1 MVEETLYCYVDTN
14 TFLHFQFFTEVNWCH
29 ELQME
34 RVVLVVCPA
43 VLNELDEQ
51 KFSDDAKVRE
61 RAKKVISRLAELADA
76 GQHAEIRKGVEIL
89 FVTKEPDV
97 DWDAKGLSRVI
108 LDDRIIAAILS
119 EESTKDN
126 SLLLT
131 ADLGLRLKA
140 QSKNISCRSLP
151 ESLRLSQKKSPEE
164 EELKRLRERLSR
176 LENRLP
182 ALTLKL
188 ASEENES
195 RDFLRF
201 PLRKVPPL
209 TQADIEVKMAEIRKN
224 YQQPPSSPA
233 ANPMLAFL
241 SLGISQTEIDRFN
254 KQVEQYLKEMP
265 DYLRGK
271 QVYDEFLA
279 RTITLRPCL
288 VNDGNS
294 PAEDIDIF
302 MQFPDGFS
310 LADDEHFPKPPLPPQ
325 KPTTPRTL
333 TEIFQHMGSYPDLL
347 GKIYMPSF
355 RSHLRSPDSPKGPF
369 IKKTNSYEVKFY
381 VPKLKHGLM
390 VELDPIHVIFPSFE
404 SPHRFHVDYSIIAA
418 NHPEEIKGKVHIIVT
433 VENP

>member
-1 MVEETLYCYVDTN
+1 MGEGILNFYVDTN

-29 ELQME
+29 ELRVEQ
-34 RVVLVVCPA
+34 VVLVACPA
-43 VLNELDEQ
+43 VLHELDEK

-61 RAKKVISRLAELADA
+61 RARKVISKLAELADR

-97 DWDAKGLSRVI
+97 DWDAEGLSKDI
-108 LDDRIIAAILS
+108 LDDRIIATILS

-126 SLLLT
+126 PLLVT

-188 ASEENES
+188 ASEENEPG
-195 RDFLRF
+195 DFVRF
-201 PLRKVPPL
+201 PLKKVPPL
-209 TQADIEVKMAEIRKN
+209 AEADIEVKMAEIRKN

-241 SLGISQTEIDRFN
+241 SLGISQTEIDPYN
-254 KQVEQYLKEMP
+254 KEVEEYLKQMP
-265 DYLRGK
+265 DYLRSK
-271 QVYDEFLA
+271 QAYDEFLA

-288 VNDGNS
+288 VNGGNS

-310 LADDEHFPKPPLPPQ
+310 LVDDERFPKPPPSPQ
-325 KPTTPRTL
+325 KPTPPRTL
-333 TEIFQHMGSYPDLL
+333 IEMFQQMGAYPDLL
-347 GKIYMPSF
+347 GKIYIPSF
-355 RSHLRSPDSPKGPF
+355 RSHLRPPDSPKGPF
-369 IKKTNSYEVKFY
+369 IKKTSSYEVKFF

-390 VELDPIHVIFPSFE
+390 VELDPIHLIFPSFE
-404 SPHRFHVDYSIIAA
+404 SAHPFHVDYSIIAA

-433 VENP
+433 VKNP